1 MSDADLIELF
11 TRFLLFSL
19 LAIGGGITVVPEM
32 HRLMVEQ
39 HHWLTEAQFS
49 ASIALAQASPGPNI
63 LLVTVMGWNAAGW
76 AGALATTLGILL
88 PSTTVALIA
97 NRGAER
103 WRDHRAVKA
112 FRQGTVPLTIGLLFA
127 AGWVLAAPTAHRPA
141 GLLLT
146 LLSALLIW
154 RTRLNPLWLIAAGAL
169 AGAFG
174 LI

>member
-1 MSDADLIELF
+1 MSTADLLELF

-39 HHWLTEAQFS
+39 QHWLTDAQLS

-63 LLVTVMGWNAAGW
+63 LLVTVMGWNAGGW

-103 WRDHRAVKA
+103 WRDNRAVRA
-112 FRQGTVPLTIGLLFA
+112 FRQGTVPLTIGLLFS
-127 AGWVLAAPTAHRPA
+127 AGWVLASPTAHRPA
-141 GLLLT
+141 GVLLT
-146 LLSALLIW
+146 VVSALLIW
-154 RTRLNPLWLIAAGAL
+154 RTRLNPLWLIAAGAA
-169 AGAFG
+169 AGALG